1 VTRFAYAH
9 TLLTHAADSCLALRN
24 TLECLK
30 VLSCVNAENAE
41 KKEKQA
47 KFRKIVENS
56 AFWDSVRDLASLM
69 QPTLVYIR
77 HFDGPD
83 PKMNE
88 VVPMTESMIQTID
101 IFSARRLQLNP
112 VATLSEGMFPA
123 SF

>member
-9 TLLTHAADSCLALRN
+9 TLLTHPADSRLALRN
-24 TLECLK
+24 TLECLEF
-30 VLSCVNAENAE
+30 VSCVNADNAE
-41 KKEKQA
+41 KKEKLA

-69 QPTLVYIR
+69 QPMLVYLR

-88 VVPMTESMIQTID
+88 GMPMTKSLINTIKIFLAVD
-101 IFSARRLQLNP
+101 IRER
-112 VATLSEGMFPA
+112 E
-123 SF
+123 